1 MNVCVVYFGK
11 KATAALADDIA
22 REARTHA
29 ITPDEYDFNDH
40 VDLLLI
46 GFNCLSNGHKLKK
59 QIHAFISQ
67 LDREHV
73 KNVSLFSLFTFKNG
87 LLDYTMKQIQ
97 KQDLPLL
104 RDQYECKV
112 PMKME
117 VTDNMLQGAR
127 VYVNDMITIVNNYY

>member
-1 MNVCVVYFGK
+1 MNVAVVYFGK
-11 KATAALADDIA
+11 KCTADLADDIA

-29 ITPDEYDFNDH
+29 ITPDEYDFDSQ

-46 GFNCLSNGHKLKK
+46 GFSCFANGHKQRKE
-59 QIHAFISQ
+59 IHDFISR
-67 LDREHV
+67 LDRDHV

-87 LLDYTMKQIQ
+87 LLDYTIKEIQ

-112 PMKME
+112 PMKMAI
-117 VTDNMLQGAR
+117 TDNILQGAR